1 MKNKININV
10 NKDDQIINDYLFCW
24 AELGLRPSKIIIYK
38 NYGIDLYLNFLS
50 KNTTIQ
56 SVSKDIIPLDEND
69 IINERYFLKVDDFV
83 WVSFN
88 IFDALSEE
96 PFIGEVAM
104 YYHSD
109 SQPKVDELITQFDEY
124 YLEDP
129 IEEQFSQSNLF
140 SLSISQ
146 NGFDL
151 ETIKINETNLENID
165 YYYNDEVFR
174 EVNKLSKKIKNTD
187 KGLSIIYGERGT
199 GKTSL
204 INYISNKNKNKNFIF
219 IPTTFFDL
227 SINNPEF
234 RMFIK
239 KHPNS
244 VIVLDD
250 CEIYFSDLYSK
261 SNIFTNNLLQIIDGL
276 DSDQLNINLL
286 LVLNCDK
293 EQDIDPHL
301 IESNNLLSIL
311 EVDYLEKNKVMELS
325 KFLGKN
331 KKTKESVKL
340 INVLKN
346 KIKHIGDSD
355 IGFI

>member
-10 NKDDQIINDYLFCW
+10 NKDDQVINDYLFSW
-24 AELGLRPSKIIIYK
+24 ADLGFRPSKIMLYK

-50 KNTTIQ
+50 IQTTTQ
-56 SVSKDIIPLDEND
+56 SVSKDIIPLDVND
-69 IINERYFLKVDDFV
+69 IVNERYFSKVSDLIYI
-83 WVSFN
+83 SFT
-88 IFDALSEE
+88 IFDALNEE
-96 PFIGEVAM
+96 PFIGEVTL
-104 YYHSD
+104 YYHQDAQSN
-109 SQPKVDELITQFDEY
+109 VDDLLSKFDEH
-124 YLEDP
+124 YLDDE
-129 IEEQFSQSNLF
+129 IEEQSSQSNLF
-140 SLSISQ
+140 SLFISQ

-151 ETIKINETNLENID
+151 EPIKINESNLDNID
-165 YYYNDEVFR
+165 YYYNDDVLR
-174 EVNKLSKKIKNTD
+174 EVNKLSKKIKNTN

-204 INYISNKNKNKNFIF
+204 INYISSRIKNKTFIF
-219 IPTTFFDL
+219 IPTTLFDV

-234 RMFIK
+234 RIFIK

-244 VIVLDD
+244 VIILDD

-261 SNIFTNNLLQIIDGL
+261 SNIFTNNLLQIVDGL

-301 IESNNLLSIL
+301 LDSNNLLSIL
-311 EVDYLEKNKVMELS
+311 EVDYLNKNKVVELS

-331 KKTKESVKL
+331 KKTRESTKL
-340 INVLKN
+340 VNVLKN
-346 KIKHIGDSD
+346 KIRNGSDSE